1 MFQKGFAKLFLD
13 LNMSEFNKSRA
24 FNYEPGISRGC
35 LGTKQSRCPNLRLA
49 HLLVTLAVTLFWSA
63 QHSLSAEHDWY
74 ECPVGQTKHLDLNKI
89 SLIRDSVIG
98 PDLHTLQFYSFG
110 SHFLLGVSA
119 SGFSDQMLAQLESLL
134 LPKSN
139 WVRIPGTSSSIFV
152 NLDYIVGYSSGPGGG
167 YILVLTTGEKVVATA
182 QDDAAR
188 AKIKEFGFP

>member
-1 MFQKGFAKLFLD
+1 
-13 LNMSEFNKSRA
+13 MSDFDQSRA
-24 FNYEPGISRGC
+24 FEYEPSILHGC
-35 LGTKQSRCPNLRLA
+35 LGSKQYRCRNLRLVQ
-49 HLLVTLAVTLFWSA
+49 LLVSLAVTLFWSA

-74 ECPVGQTKHLDLNKI
+74 DCPVGHTKHLDLNKI

-139 WVRIPGTSSSIFV
+139 WVRIAGPTFSNFV
-152 NLDYIVGYSSGPGGG
+152 NLDYAVGYSSGPGGG
-167 YILVLTTGEKVVATA
+167 YILVLTTGEDIVVTA
-182 QDDAAR
+182 KDTEAN

>member
-1 MFQKGFAKLFLD
+1 M
-13 LNMSEFNKSRA
+13 NISEFTKWSA
-24 FNYEPGISRGC
+24 FSPWPNILHGCRGP
-35 LGTKQSRCPNLRLA
+35 KQSRRGNLRLA
-49 HLLVTLAVTLFWSA
+49 QLLVTLAVTLFWSA
-63 QHSLSAEHDWY
+63 RHSLSAEHDWY

-119 SGFSDQMLAQLESLL
+119 SGFSEQMLAQLESLL

-152 NLDYIVGYSSGPGGG
+152 NLDYIVGYSSSPGGG
-167 YILVLTTGEKVVATA
+167 YILVSTTGENVVVAVK
-182 QDDAAR
+182 DNAAN

>member
-1 MFQKGFAKLFLD
+1 V
-13 LNMSEFNKSRA
+13 NISEFTKSSA
-24 FNYEPGISRGC
+24 FSPGPNILHGCRGP
-35 LGTKQSRCPNLRLA
+35 KQSRRGNLRLA
-49 HLLVTLAVTLFWSA
+49 QLLVTLAVTLFWSA
-63 QHSLSAEHDWY
+63 RHSLSAEHDWY

-134 LPKSN
+134 LPKNN
-139 WVRIPGTSSSIFV
+139 WVRIAGTTVSNFV
-152 NLDYIVGYSSGPGGG
+152 NLDYVVGYSTGPDGG
-167 YILVLTTGEKVVATA
+167 YILVLTTGENVVVTA
-182 QDDAAR
+182 KDNAAN

>member
-1 MFQKGFAKLFLD
+1 M
-13 LNMSEFNKSRA
+13 NISEFTKSSA
-24 FNYEPGISRGC
+24 FSPGPNILHGCRGP
-35 LGTKQSRCPNLRLA
+35 KQSRGGNLRSA
-49 HLLVTLAVTLFWSA
+49 HLLVTLAVTLFWST

-74 ECPVGQTKHLDLNKI
+74 ECPVGHTKHLDLNKI

-139 WVRIPGTSSSIFV
+139 WVRIAGTTFSNFV
-152 NLDYIVGYSSGPGGG
+152 NLDYVVGYSSGPDGG
-167 YILVLTTGEKVVATA
+167 YILVLTTGENVVVTA
-182 QDDAAR
+182 KDNAAN

>member
-1 MFQKGFAKLFLD
+1 
-13 LNMSEFNKSRA
+13 MSEFNESRA
-24 FNYEPGISRGC
+24 FDYEPSILHGG
-35 LGTKQSRCPNLRLA
+35 LPTKQFRCRNLRLV

-74 ECPVGQTKHLDLNKI
+74 ECPVGHTKHLDLNKI

-134 LPKSN
+134 LPKNN
-139 WVRIPGTSSSIFV
+139 WVRIAGTTVSNFV
-152 NLDYIVGYSSGPGGG
+152 NLDYVVGYSTGPDGG
-167 YILVLTTGEKVVATA
+167 YILVLTTGENVVVTA
-182 QDDAAR
+182 KDNAAN

>member
-1 MFQKGFAKLFLD
+1 
-13 LNMSEFNKSRA
+13 MSDFNKSRA
-24 FNYEPGISRGC
+24 FEYEPSILHGC
-35 LGTKQSRCPNLRLA
+35 LGSKQYRYRNLRLVQ
-49 HLLVTLAVTLFWSA
+49 LLLSLAVTLFWSA

-74 ECPVGQTKHLDLNKI
+74 DCPVGHTKHLDLNKI
-89 SLIRDSVIG
+89 SLIRDSVIR

-139 WVRIPGTSSSIFV
+139 WVRIAGTTVSNFV
-152 NLDYIVGYSSGPGGG
+152 NLDYVVGYSSGPGGG
-167 YILVLTTGEKVVATA
+167 YILVSATGENVVVAVK
-182 QDDAAR
+182 DNAAN